1 MGLELILPNLRQ
13 KLSNKLLHKPNV
25 IFVIERRDTRLLL
38 LCQKYQFCD
47 FVDTTPVGGNLL

>member
-25 IFVIERRDTRLLL
+25 ILEIKRRDTRLLFL
-38 LCQKYQFCD
+38 RQKNQIYNC
-47 FVDTTPVGGNLL
+47 VDTALVGINLL